1 MHHKITKKLF
11 NLFAGELTALIV
23 FAGVWLMFL
32 SIHEW
37 TKPYLTSFT
46 PLFAFL
52 LLEFLLLQG
61 SYYWY
66 LKWRQVKRRDFSILP
81 DHQLKLFRVLKRVNL
96 FLLGVG
102 FVLVIYELI
111 NYPKE
116 FFWFLFL
123 YLFALA
129 EYINYYLV
137 RLSYQTMEEMKEFMQ
152 HRKLRKSKLAEELK
166 QIKAISQ

>member
-1 MHHKITKKLF
+1 MYHKLTKKLF
-11 NLFAGELTALIV
+11 NLFSGELAATIM
-23 FAGVWLMFL
+23 FATVWLMFL
-32 SIHEW
+32 TSHEW

-61 SYYWY
+61 SFYWY
-66 LKWRQVKRRDFSILP
+66 LKWRQARRRDFSNLP
-81 DHQLKLFRVLKRVNL
+81 EYQLKLFRGLKRVNL

-111 NYPKE
+111 SYPKE
-116 FFWFLFL
+116 MYWFLFL

-129 EYINYYLV
+129 EYINYYHV
-137 RLSYQTMEEMKEFMQ
+137 RLSYQTMGEMKEFKR
-152 HRKLRKSKLAEELK
+152 HRRFRRSKLAEELE
-166 QIKAISQ
+166 